1 MSEHA
6 ERSGGYERPTLTE
19 YGTIE
24 EWTKADNCH
33 SLVCISLILP

>member
-6 ERSGGYERPTLTE
+6 ERNGGYERPTLTE

-24 EWTKADNCH
+24 EWTKADCT

>member
-6 ERSGGYERPTLTE
+6 ERHEYERPTLTE

-24 EWTKADNCH
+24 EWTKADCT
-33 SLVCISLILP
+33 SIVCISIILP